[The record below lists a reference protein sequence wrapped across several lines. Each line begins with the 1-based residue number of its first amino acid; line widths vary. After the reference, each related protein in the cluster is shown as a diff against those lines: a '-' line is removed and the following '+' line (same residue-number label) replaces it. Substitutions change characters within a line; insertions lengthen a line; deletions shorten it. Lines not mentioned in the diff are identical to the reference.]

1 MGGRAPENLLL
12 YRGADDPAGE
22 REKNANLPRHSSNIY
37 EDLRENITYIKTLPT
52 DAEKSTQPSREDEGE
67 TEDSTTFY
75 WTCYDVAEKQPE
87 VSAVQKTVL
96 QEDDNSH
103 VLRLLLQQRDL
114 EIQGL
119 RRAAQRHPST
129 RLSFILQEL
138 LNKRQREN
146 ARCKR
151 CQTEE
156 KQKDHLQN
164 ELDRLNFELEAQKE
178 LHQKDIQIME
188 EKLSKLELAVQY
200 LHKEIKRVEKFQP
213 EGADKTRLAPKET
226 EIIVSVEEGPYLH
239 QETYELWSEMGNCN
253 IVEESSTMTL
263 RRIPKRMSFLD
274 STVKDPDAEVE
285 ELGEDNGK
293 SQEPEDVQTE
303 LSLHV
308 PSEKEMEDRWKN
320 SDISLSSNHPESLT
334 VRSESILK
342 SESMGN
348 TSPRRS
354 GITVSFL
361 NLPEAEQK
369 LQPQPSL
376 SLDKKKDQPKAMSSL
391 TSLMELLGR
400 ESAILASNLST
411 SSCFGE
417 KCLSSSFL
425 KIISVDPKG
434 RFIRILNSSSDQDVD
449 MSGYIL
455 QQWIGGFPVSIYRFP
470 TNTVLPARHH
480 ITIQDARTNS
490 IHKGHAGKK
499 PRAQQFFQWGPEC
512 TTILSN
518 AKGHNLSWYSALHR
532 LTAAAQAYNDNVDL
546 SVDKFPLSEEHE
558 EQRKPLLQKDNP
570 SAPRMP
576 HKSTKGVQLKTKN
589 QKLFPI
595 GSSTSSIQGDHPQ
608 GRRKK
613 AMMQSTESIQPMV
626 YFSPRKVPSV
636 SGLQEIS
643 GYYDSH
649 GVTHRT
655 EECSV

>member
-87 VSAVQKTVL
+87 
-96 QEDDNSH
+96 
-103 VLRLLLQQRDL
+103 
-114 EIQGL
+114 
-119 RRAAQRHPST
+119 
-129 RLSFILQEL
+129 
-138 LNKRQREN
+138 
-146 ARCKR
+146 

-480 ITIQDARTNS
+480 IT
-490 IHKGHAGKK
+490 
-499 PRAQQFFQWGPEC
+499 
-512 TTILSN
+512 
-518 AKGHNLSWYSALHR
+518 
-532 LTAAAQAYNDNVDL
+532 V
-546 SVDKFPLSEEHE
+546 VV
-558 EQRKPLLQKDNP
+558 
-570 SAPRMP
+570 APTR
-576 HKSTKGVQLKTKN
+576 KN
-589 QKLFPI
+589 QALY
-595 GSSTSSIQGDHPQ
+595 D
-608 GRRKK
+608 
-613 AMMQSTESIQPMV
+613 
-626 YFSPRKVPSV
+626 
-636 SGLQEIS
+636 GLANAS
-643 GYYDSH
+643 CCAP
-649 GVTHRT
+649 VTM
-655 EECSV
+655 